1 MTPTSPKSL
10 ALTISIALHLIL
22 LATFAAIKLSSPKAE
37 RAIPQASITQLSAMA
52 NAEPITPKPK
62 INRLFVAD
70 TKPGQNWQLPLEQL
84 SSPDVNIT
92 PEITKLELQNHSP
105 ARSEPLPRTTQ
116 FFGNRTSQKKICFVV
131 DCSGSMKGFLK
142 KVQNKLS
149 ESISQLEPDQFF
161 AIIFFG
167 NGRITAFENAAMS
180 RATEIKKQKAIAFIN
195 TITLSGKT
203 EPLLALQK
211 AMSVRD
217 SVNSAPGMI
226 YLLTDATFELDSKSA
241 KDFCDK
247 ALALRAKLAPATQIH
262 PIMFWPQQ
270 ADKEVLS
277 TLAQKTSGQF
287 TAIE

>member
-1 MTPTSPKSL
+1 
-10 ALTISIALHLIL
+10 
-22 LATFAAIKLSSPKAE
+22 
-37 RAIPQASITQLSAMA
+37 
-52 NAEPITPKPK
+52 
-62 INRLFVAD
+62 
-70 TKPGQNWQLPLEQL
+70 
-84 SSPDVNIT
+84 
-92 PEITKLELQNHSP
+92 
-105 ARSEPLPRTTQ
+105 
-116 FFGNRTSQKKICFVV
+116 
-131 DCSGSMKGFLK
+131 
-142 KVQNKLS
+142 
-149 ESISQLEPDQFF
+149 
-161 AIIFFG
+161 
-167 NGRITAFENAAMS
+167 MS